1 MLEVPVQNIK
11 TTVKAEGTFVAP
23 TVITVD
29 LFWSRQSCGSK
40 RAGNEI
46 LRVCLQD
53 RVNAEDRREV
63 YPAFTVFL
71 SAGRLS
77 GFPWLIPQT
86 PSRAVNSEVASKGS
100 NHLHIFIDFLSFFT
114 FPTSYILWGSREA
127 GVTKCIALTM
137 HMREKLCCN
146 QRLKHKRMHF
156 FS

>member
-114 FPTSYILWGSREA
+114 FPKSYILWGSREA

-146 QRLKHKRMHF
+146 QSLKHIHMHF
-156 FS
+156 LS